1 MSNNIKV
8 AIKVRPLIAREKRNK
23 IEEQWTVTQNSI
35 VSKNPLQASVYHFDH
50 VFGKESNNRDVFE
63 IIANPI
69 VKQCLEGYNGTIF
82 AYGQTSSGKTH
93 TMIGNDVDPG
103 ITALAVRQ
111 LFEENES
118 DRTFM
123 IRVGY
128 IEIYNEK
135 VYDLLNERKQ
145 VTINQNGDNDV
156 RLTNKEEIVSDG
168 DTILNILTQGNRLRK
183 AAQTNMNELSS
194 RSHAIFRIII
204 ESEDANGNG
213 PVRVSYLNLV
223 DLAGSEKATDANN
236 ETRLKEG
243 NDINKS
249 LLHLGICI
257 RALSEGKRFVDVRS
271 SKLTRIL
278 QASLG
283 GNAYTAIVCNIT
295 PGAIEETASTLGFAN
310 QAKTIVNEAK
320 CNEVYS
326 PEEAIMKQMQSEVAR
341 LKTELELSA
350 ENEKKLRAEI
360 ATKESNFLSGKDMR
374 VVKVDRRKTWHHM
387 PGDNFQPISMIPR
400 GPIGKVTL
408 KIRPSSDSSTP
419 QPDLLKTPR
428 EFRIPSSCD
437 TPSPMQATLKYRLGR
452 VEKEYS
458 DLQQFTSLEARF
470 DLCADA
476 LKKDGLIEKLEMEL
490 KIAREEVEHYRQ
502 MNCDKLTN
510 GISNSNGMIE
520 PVSNGG
526 TDSSAIVN
534 ELQAAKDK
542 NNELIQKIA
551 ELQSTFDKEKKNLD
565 QRFKAAKDARE
576 KAEILQAE
584 GEITFEQYKKQTNR
598 RINELIS
605 EVESLKVNSIVKPV
619 DLNISKMPIKV
630 EPANSYELT
639 ELKFELDQLK
649 MDRERQRK
657 SIESLQSNLSSLTDE
672 RNAIKSEYAEASAR
686 NDKIIA
692 ELESQLKELVEEK
705 SASKTEMLN
714 LNNRIVEDLELKVKT
729 VTEEKNVLQSE
740 HTDTSARSKKIIGD
754 LESQLQMLH
763 TEQTE
768 ISASHANNLKDLES
782 QLEAMWEERNVL
794 SEKSTLN
801 SKIIEELKKEVET
814 VTEARNN
821 LELEKSEA
829 LGKYEKNIA
838 DLEAQLKIL
847 QSVKLEE
854 AARHEANINDLEAQ
868 LQIMTD
874 ERNVLELKIAE
885 PDSSSETIND
895 LKSQVQT
902 LTLERNT
909 LQSEHSELSVS
920 NAKIIKDMQSELD
933 AVIEEKKGLESENS
947 DLSTQIMEYIEELD
961 ALKSQLDSM
970 GNLQTK
976 FDDLQKIYDDNL
988 QVIEK
993 TEEECKA
1000 FKASLL
1006 ESYDKIK
1013 ISMEET
1019 ESLKR
1024 RNSSLSVEVSN
1035 LKNLVSTKSAEVED
1049 LKKKAEELQ
1058 QQNEMLGSEVKDD
1071 QVEALQKKHRED
1083 IAEMEDFYKKLTDQ
1097 QMADVKKLQATVV
1110 QLQSELTDKDKQ
1122 SCELQSGLKKELQAK
1137 QQQIDD
1143 YETGMSELRTQLSEM
1158 KSKMQLEQQ
1167 QLQETMNQLQSELND
1182 KKQQS
1187 SELQSDLKNELQV
1200 KREQVVNNE
1209 KTISDLRSELLELQE
1224 TLDQFQLESNDK
1236 EKRSF
1241 ELQSDFRNDLQEKQ
1255 KQIVDYETSISELR
1269 SELVELK
1276 DTIVQLK
1283 SELSNKEEQIVNFEK
1298 AISSVKSESSE
1309 LKGALQLTE
1318 QKLQDTIVQLQS
1330 ELNDKVKQSC
1340 GLQSD
1345 LKKELQEKQQQVD
1358 NYETIITDLRSELLD
1373 SKTKMQTDHQQKE
1386 TQLQGTIMQ
1395 FQSELNSTGQLVVDL
1410 EKVISLLK
1418 SELAEVKAKL
1428 QLEQQQAQQ
1437 NVQGTIDQL
1446 HSDLNDKETAI
1457 SHLNSE
1463 LSELKKQSSGFQSD
1477 LKSLQLDLQ
1486 EKQQH
1491 LDHSASAISG
1501 LRSELLDMNAKLQV
1515 KQQESES
1522 NDDIVAKL
1530 QAELKD
1536 KAKNELTAKHVIET
1550 LENQL
1555 SHETDEQKKHSPKS
1569 MKMNVNADRK
1579 ARRYSQHDESRIW
1592 LDDTVEPPRSVES
1605 QTDPSDQNCSCESM
1619 NIKIVEL
1626 KQTVAIKTAVINTQ
1640 RLEME
1645 NHPLISKNKDLKKE
1659 LDEMKAEA
1667 DLLHRDVDHYKAK
1680 LQREKKSREC
1690 SCRNRVM
1697 ESKEVQCSQDS
1708 DTETV
1713 TNGQSGVS
1721 NSQHPNVYNLDSDL
1735 QLYYVKTIPMKYREA
1750 TAKIIKLEE
1759 SNKEAQKKSNFYK
1772 ELALSRRADVK
1783 KLEAELARRT
1793 AAPTSESSSSST
1805 DTKPE

>member
-1187 SELQSDLKNELQV
+1187 SEL
-1200 KREQVVNNE
+1200 
-1209 KTISDLRSELLELQE
+1209 
-1224 TLDQFQLESNDK
+1224 
-1236 EKRSF
+1236 
-1241 ELQSDFRNDLQEKQ
+1241 
-1255 KQIVDYETSISELR
+1255 
-1269 SELVELK
+1269 VELK

-1555 SHETDEQKKHSPKS
+1555 RSHETDEQKKHSPKS

>member
-1 MSNNIKV
+1 MSNNITV
-8 AIKVRPLIAREKRNK
+8 AIKVRPLIPREKRNK
-23 IEEQWTVTQNSI
+23 IEEQWAVTQNSI
-35 VSKNPLQASVYHFDH
+35 VSKNPLQASVYNFGKRFLSVFAVFVVNNDFSLRFFADH
-50 VFGKESNNRDVFE
+50 VFGKESSNRDVFE
-63 IIANPI
+63 IIAKPI

-283 GNAYTAIVCNIT
+283 GNANTAIVCNIT

-326 PEEAIMKQMQSEVAR
+326 PEEAFMKQMQSEVAR
-341 LKTELELSA
+341 LKTQLELST

-360 ATKESNFLSGKDMR
+360 ATKEANFLSGKDMR

-387 PGDNFQPISMIPR
+387 PGDNFQPISLIPR
-400 GPIGKVTL
+400 GPIGKATL

-419 QPDLLKTPR
+419 QTDLLRTPR
-428 EFRIPSSCD
+428 EFRISSCG

-458 DLQQFTSLEARF
+458 DLQQFTSLEAQF
-470 DLCADA
+470 DLCADG
-476 LKKDGLIEKLEMEL
+476 LKKDGIIEKLEMEL

-502 MNCDKLTN
+502 INCAKLTN

-542 NNELIQKIA
+542 NNELVQKIA
-551 ELQSTFDKEKKNLD
+551 ELQSTFEKEKKNLD

-605 EVESLKVNSIVKPV
+605 EVESLKINSIAKPV

-657 SIESLQSNLSSLTDE
+657 SIENLQSNLHTLTDE
-672 RNAIKSEYAEASAR
+672 RNAIKSEFTEASAR
-686 NDKIIA
+686 NNKIIA

-705 SASKTEMLN
+705 NASKTETLN
-714 LNNRIVEDLELKVKT
+714 LNNRIVEDLELQVKA

-740 HTDTSARSKKIIGD
+740 HSDTSARSKKMIGD
-754 LESQLQMLH
+754 LESQLQILH

-768 ISASHANNLKDLES
+768 ISARHANNLKDLES
-782 QLEAMWEERNVL
+782 QLKAIWEERNAL

-801 SKIIEELKKEVET
+801 SKIIEELKKQVET
-814 VTEARNN
+814 VTEEKSN
-821 LELEKSEA
+821 LESEKSDA
-829 LGKYEKNIA
+829 SAQYEKNIA
-838 DLEAQLKIL
+838 ELETQLKIL
-847 QSVKLEE
+847 QSEKLAD
-854 AARHEANINDLEAQ
+854 AASHEKNINDLEAQ
-868 LQIMTD
+868 LQTLTD
-874 ERNVLELKIAE
+874 ERNVLKLKIAE
-885 PDSSSETIND
+885 SESSSETIDD

-902 LTLERNT
+902 LTEERNI
-909 LQSEHSELSVS
+909 LQSEQSELATS
-920 NAKIIKDMQSELD
+920 NTKIIKDMQSELD
-933 AVIEEKKGLESENS
+933 AVIEEKKVLESENS
-947 DLSTQIMEYIEELD
+947 DLSTQIMEYVEELD
-961 ALKSQLDSM
+961 KLNSQLDSM

-1013 ISMEET
+1013 TSMEET
-1019 ESLKR
+1019 ESLKQ

-1035 LKNLVSTKSAEVED
+1035 LKNSVNTKSVEVDD
-1049 LKKKAEELQ
+1049 LKKKVEELQ
-1058 QQNEMLGSEVKDD
+1058 QQNEMLGPEQNDD
-1071 QVEALQKKHRED
+1071 QVETLKKKHRED
-1083 IAEMEDFYKKLTDQ
+1083 IAEMEEFYKKLTDQ
-1097 QMADVKKLQATVV
+1097 QMEDVKKLQATVV
-1110 QLQSELTDKDKQ
+1110 QLQSELTDKDNQ
-1122 SCELQSGLKKELQAK
+1122 SRELQSGLKKELQEK
-1137 QQQIDD
+1137 QQQVDG
-1143 YETGMSELRTQLSEM
+1143 YKTGMSELRSQLSEM
-1158 KSKMQLEQQ
+1158 KTKMQLEQQ
-1167 QLQETMNQLQSELND
+1167 QLQETTNQLQSQLND
-1182 KKQQS
+1182 KEHQS
-1187 SELQSDLKNELQV
+1187 SELM
-1200 KREQVVNNE
+1200 
-1209 KTISDLRSELLELQE
+1209 
-1224 TLDQFQLESNDK
+1224 
-1236 EKRSF
+1236 
-1241 ELQSDFRNDLQEKQ
+1241 
-1255 KQIVDYETSISELR
+1255 
-1269 SELVELK
+1269 ELK
-1276 DTIVQLK
+1276 DRIVQLQ
-1283 SELSNKEEQIVNFEK
+1283 SELSNKEEQIVNFEE
-1298 AISSVKSESSE
+1298 AISSVKSESTE
-1309 LKGALQLTE
+1309 LKATLQLTE

-1330 ELNDKVKQSC
+1330 ELNAKVKQSC

-1358 NYETIITDLRSELLD
+1358 NYEKIIANLRSELSD

-1386 TQLQGTIMQ
+1386 DQLLGTIKQ
-1395 FQSELNSTGQLVVDL
+1395 FQSELNSKEQLVVDL
-1410 EKVISLLK
+1410 EKSISLLK

-1428 QLEQQQAQQ
+1428 QLEQQQVQQ
-1437 NVQGTIDQL
+1437 NAQATIDQL
-1446 HSDLNDKETAI
+1446 QSDLNDKETAI

-1463 LSELKKQSSGFQSD
+1463 LSDLKKQSSGFQSD
-1477 LKSLQLDLQ
+1477 LKSLQLELK

-1491 LDHSASAISG
+1491 LDNSASVISG
-1501 LRSELLDMNAKLQV
+1501 LRSELLDVNARLQV

-1536 KAKNELTAKHVIET
+1536 KATNELTAKHVIET

-1555 SHETDEQKKHSPKS
+1555 RSRETDEQKKNSPKS
-1569 MKMNVNADRK
+1569 MKLNANADRK

-1592 LDDTVEPPRSVES
+1592 LNDTVEPPRSVES

-1619 NIKIVEL
+1619 NVKIMEL

-1659 LDEMKAEA
+1659 VDEMKAEA
-1667 DLLHRDVDHYKAK
+1667 ELLHRDIDHYKAK
-1680 LQREKKSREC
+1680 LQREKKCRDC

-1697 ESKEVQCSQDS
+1697 ESKEVQCSEDS

-1713 TNGQSGVS
+1713 TNGQNGDV
-1721 NSQHPNVYNLDSDL
+1721 QHPNFFNINKAL
-1735 QLYYVKTIPMKYREA
+1735 QIYYVKTIPRQFQEA
-1750 TAKIIKLEE
+1750 NLKIMKLEE
-1759 SNKEAQKKSNFYK
+1759 ANKEVQKKSAFYK
-1772 ELALSRRADVK
+1772 ELALSRRANVK
-1783 KLEAELARRT
+1783 KLEEELGRRT
-1793 AAPTSESSSSST
+1793 AAPTSESSISST